1 MGESLGLI
9 EVSGLTTAIVV
20 ADTMA
25 KTANIKILDIENTK
39 GLGYITIKVCG
50 DVGAVNAAVE
60 SGKQI
65 AIENNALVSVK
76 VIPRCSK
83 DVESTFYPREEKKDD
98 LTKESEKEKNIENT
112 PLENLK
118 ETSHKQE
125 KNIKKVIKNNID
137 DKVIDKNLEIDNS
150 KPKEKKARKNSK
162 KAETK
167 KE

>member
-9 EVSGLTTAIVV
+9 EVSGLTTAILV

-39 GLGYITIKVCG
+39 GLGYMTIKVCG
-50 DVGAVNAAVE
+50 DVGAVNSAVA

-65 AIENNALVSVK
+65 AIEKGVLVSSK

-83 DVESTFYPREEKKDD
+83 EVELAFYPHEEKKDD
-98 LTKESEKEKNIENT
+98 VINKKEKEQNIESIPVET
-112 PLENLK
+112 LK
-118 ETSHKQE
+118 EVNHKQE
-125 KNIKKVIKNNID
+125 KNTKKLIN
-137 DKVIDKNLEIDNS
+137 DKVIDKNLKIDDF
-150 KPKEKKARKNSK
+150 KPKEKKTRKNSK
-162 KAETK
+162 KSETK